1 MDMYS
6 RKKVIDRKLDLLY
19 KNYQKK
25 NKFQKV
31 EPFKRLKRLKPISVS
46 FLTTQI
52 EPISVR

>member
-6 RKKVIDRKLDLLY
+6 RKRVIDRKLDLLY
-19 KNYQKK
+19 KDYQKK

-52 EPISVR
+52 KPISVR